1 MLQKELQSCSIAVE
15 PVLFLIAAFI
25 DPFVILGDQSVH
37 FPDLKEPRLIILF
50 DHFPGLLIDPDEYFI
65 RTLPQCHVVDLI
77 VFGADLVCDIGC
89 IFEAIDAHLVEV
101 LRREEC
107 FRILE
112 IIAVPAIVYS
122 VLLHEFDFQTEVCSY
137 VLDIFITVL
146 KGILY
151 PHDPEHVATDLYHAL
166 TGDRLPTVCRF
177 WNYRSQKD
185 IKVLRIA

>member
-1 MLQKELQSCSIAVE
+1 M
-15 PVLFLIAAFI
+15 
-25 DPFVILGDQSVH
+25 
-37 FPDLKEPRLIILF
+37 FPDP
-50 DHFPGLLIDPDEYFI
+50 
-65 RTLPQCHVVDLI
+65 
-77 VFGADLVCDIGC
+77 
-89 IFEAIDAHLVEV
+89 
-101 LRREEC
+101 
-107 FRILE
+107 E